1 MHVLILLE
9 DATLAS
15 VVHQALLSASH
26 AAEIGGNVPGVL
38 RQAEQRHH
46 EILVLGRRSAGLD
59 GIEATS
65 VLRRRGI
72 TTPILMVGASLSVA
86 DRVRALDAGADDA
99 LRFRGAHKEL
109 LARIHALA
117 RRAAVSR
124 DRVITPMSRDARCS
138 YASAH
143 STETAGEQL
152 SRSMVECAATHPPR
166 QQRWPAT
173 VLSTRQR
180 QVLQLVAEGITDEQ
194 IASSLR
200 ITPRTARFHVASV
213 LVKLGARNRAQAA
226 ALGAHL
232 GLLVAS
238 SAFCV
243 VSPHT

>member
-1 MHVLILLE
+1 MHVLILVE
-9 DATLAS
+9 DAALAS
-15 VVHQALLSASH
+15 VLYSSLLRASH

-46 EILVLGRRSAGLD
+46 EVLVLGRRSAGLD

-99 LRFRGAHKEL
+99 LRLRGAHAEL

-117 RRAAVSR
+117 RRAAVAR
-124 DRVITPMSRDARCS
+124 DGAISPTSRDARWR

-152 SRSMVECAATHPPR
+152 SRSMVEYTATHPPD
-166 QQRWPAT
+166 QQRWPAS
-173 VLSTRQR
+173 VLSARQR
-180 QVLQLVAEGITDEQ
+180 QVLQLVAEGLTNEQ

-200 ITPRTARFHVASV
+200 ITPRTARFHVAAV
-213 LVKLGARNRAQAA
+213 LVKLGAGNRAQAA

-232 GLLVAS
+232 GLFVAS
-238 SAFCV
+238 SGLCL
-243 VSPHT
+243 VSPHP